1 MKVIIAFKSKIN
13 DDSSL
18 FFKASAKAISWWTK
32 SPYFHCELIIDNK
45 WISSHPDLGGV
56 RIAELT
62 TLHTNWDYYKINL
75 PEISTE
81 QEEILWGFLQEQ
93 INTGYDW
100 KGIFLSQFVKV
111 GLNSDQKWFCS
122 EIVVKLLQLMYCKTL
137 IDYVPNKISPADLFR
152 ILEKELSKVKL

>member
-1 MKVIIAFKSKIN
+1 MKVIIAFKKEVN

-18 FFKASAKAISWWTK
+18 FTKISSKAISWWTK
-32 SPYFHCELIIDNK
+32 HPYYHCELIIKDK

-56 RIAELT
+56 RVLT
-62 TLHTNWDYYKINL
+62 LDKLRPTWDYYEINL
-75 PEISTE
+75 PDITKE

-100 KGIFLSQFVKV
+100 KGIFLSQFVKI

-137 IDYVPNKISPADLFR
+137 LDIVPNKISPADLFK
-152 ILEKELSKVKL
+152 ILEKELLKVKL

>member
-1 MKVIIAFKSKIN
+1 MEVIIAFKKEDNS
-13 DDSSL
+13 DSSL
-18 FFKASAKAISWWTK
+18 FTKISAKAISWWTK
-32 SPYFHCELIIDNK
+32 HPYYHCELIFKNK

-56 RIAELT
+56 RLLPLKELRPT
-62 TLHTNWDYYKINL
+62 WDYYKINL

-100 KGIFLSQFVKV
+100 KGIFLSQFMKL
-111 GLNSDQKWFCS
+111 GINSDTKWFCS

-152 ILEKELSKVKL
+152 ILEKELSKIKL